1 MKHLSFLK
9 LFCSFVC
16 LAPLLQAPAQAQEA
30 PPPWAYHM
38 TPNGAPP
45 LPAKVDD
52 GAKRT
57 FPGSEVSMTLTE
69 TRNRFLANDW
79 HPTSHP
85 AMPEPVLHG
94 RKPNTYACGFCHRAE
109 GQGVADSANIS
120 GLRKDYIVRQVQ
132 EMRSH
137 ARQTAVDQRIPI
149 VLKSHVANSV
159 TDEEIIEAATYF
171 SSLPARSYVKV
182 VESDV
187 VPKTGSYLNIWLVPA
202 PEGGTEPL
210 GQRIIEMPDDHDRFE
225 MRDTRAPFT
234 AYVPRGSIA
243 RGRALAE
250 SGGEAGLACAA
261 CHGDGLKGGIGPRL
275 AGHYATY
282 LVRQLHDLK
291 TGRRKGEQAG
301 QMAAT
306 VEKLTLP
313 DMIALAAYAA
323 SLTP

>member
-1 MKHLSFLK
+1 MKRSYFFN
-9 LFCSFVC
+9 LFCSLVC
-16 LAPLLQAPAQAQEA
+16 LVAFLQAPGQAQEA
-30 PPPWAYHM
+30 PTPWAYHM
-38 TPNGAPP
+38 SPDGRPP
-45 LPAKVDD
+45 LPAKADD

-57 FPGSEVSMTLTE
+57 FPGSEVSMTLTQ
-69 TRNRFLANDW
+69 TRDRFLAPDW

-109 GQGVADSANIS
+109 GQGGPDSANIS
-120 GLRKDYIVRQVQ
+120 GLDKDYIVRQVQ
-132 EMRSH
+132 DMRSD
-137 ARQTAVDQRIPI
+137 ARRTAVDQRLPM
-149 VLKSHVANSV
+149 VLKGHVAKSV
-159 TDEEIIEAATYF
+159 TDEELTEAAAYF
-171 SSLPARSYVKV
+171 SSLPVRSHVKV
-182 VESDV
+182 VETDV
-187 VPKTGSYLNIWLVPA
+187 VPKTAAYLNLFLVLA

-210 GQRIIEMPDDHDRFE
+210 GQRIIEIPDDFDRFE

-234 AYVPRGSIA
+234 AYVPRGSIE

-250 SGGEAGLACAA
+250 TGGGTGLACAA
-261 CHGDGLKGGIGPRL
+261 CHGEGLKGGIGPRL
-275 AGHYATY
+275 TGHYATY

-301 QMAAT
+301 QMAAV

-323 SLTP
+323 SMTP

>member
-1 MKHLSFLK
+1 MKLIK

-16 LAPLLQAPAQAQEA
+16 LAPLFQAPGQAQEA
-30 PPPWAYHM
+30 PPPWAYHI
-38 TPNGAPP
+38 TPDGSPP
-45 LPAKVDD
+45 LPARADD
-52 GAKRT
+52 GSQRT
-57 FPGSEVSMTLTE
+57 FPDSDVSMTLTQ
-69 TRNRFLANDW
+69 TRDRFLAPDW
-79 HPTSHP
+79 HPASHP
-85 AMPEPVLHG
+85 VVPEPVLHG

-109 GQGVADSANIS
+109 GQGGPESANIS
-120 GLRKDYIVRQVQ
+120 GLGKDYIVRQVQ

-137 ARQTAVDQRIPI
+137 ARQTAVDQRLPI
-149 VLKSHVANSV
+149 VVKSQMFNSV
-159 TDEEIIEAATYF
+159 TDAELIEAATYF
-171 SSLPARSYVKV
+171 SSLPSRSYLRVA
-182 VESDV
+182 EADV
-187 VPKTGSYLNIWLVPA
+187 VPKTVAYANGFLVPA

-210 GQRIIEMPDDHDRFE
+210 GQRIIEIPDDIARFE
-225 MRDTRAPFT
+225 MRDSRAPIT
-234 AYVPRGSIA
+234 AFVPRGSIA

-250 SGGEAGLACAA
+250 SGGESGLACAA
-261 CHGDGLKGGIGPRL
+261 CHGEGLKGGIGPRL
-275 AGHYATY
+275 AGQYATY

>member
-16 LAPLLQAPAQAQEA
+16 LAPLLLSPAQAQEA
-30 PPPWAYHM
+30 PPAWAYHI
-38 TPNGAPP
+38 TPDGSPP
-45 LPAKVDD
+45 LPARTDD
-52 GAKRT
+52 GSQRK
-57 FPGSEVSMTLTE
+57 FPDSEVSMTLTQ
-69 TRNRFLANDW
+69 TRDRFLAPDW
-79 HPTSHP
+79 HPASHP

-109 GQGVADSANIS
+109 GQGGPESANIS
-120 GLRKDYIVRQVQ
+120 GLNKDYIVRQVQ
-132 EMRSH
+132 EIRSH
-137 ARQTAVDQRIPI
+137 ARQTAVDQRLPI
-149 VLKSHVANSV
+149 VVKSQVFNSV
-159 TDEEIIEAATYF
+159 TDAELIEAATYF
-171 SSLPARSYVKV
+171 SSLPAHSYLRV
-182 VESDV
+182 VETDV
-187 VPKTGSYLNIWLVPA
+187 VAKTAVYANGFLIPA

-210 GQRIIEMPDDHDRFE
+210 GQRIIEIPDDVARFE
-225 MRDTRAPFT
+225 MRDTRAPIT
-234 AYVPRGSIA
+234 AFVPRGSIA

-261 CHGDGLKGGIGPRL
+261 CHGEGLKGGIGPRL

>member
-16 LAPLLQAPAQAQEA
+16 LAPLLQAPAQAQDA
-30 PPPWAYHM
+30 PPAWAYHI
-38 TPNGAPP
+38 TPDGAAP
-45 LPAKVDD
+45 LPARADD
-52 GAKRT
+52 GARRT
-57 FPGSEVSMTLTE
+57 FADSEASMTLTE

-109 GQGVADSANIS
+109 GQGGPESANIS
-120 GLRKDYIVRQVQ
+120 GLSKDYIVRQMQ
-132 EMRSH
+132 DMRSH
-137 ARQTAVDQRIPI
+137 VRQTAVDQRNPI
-149 VLKSHVANSV
+149 VVKSQVFNSV
-159 TDEEIIEAATYF
+159 TDEELLDAATYF
-171 SSLPARSYVKV
+171 SRLPARSHLKV
-182 VESDV
+182 VETDV
-187 VPKTGSYLNIWLVPA
+187 VLKTAAYATGFLVPA

-210 GQRIIEMPDDHDRFE
+210 GQRIIEIPDDITRFE
-225 MRDTRAPFT
+225 MRDSRAPIT
-234 AYVPRGSIA
+234 AFVPRGSIA

-261 CHGDGLKGGIGPRL
+261 CHGEGLKGGIGPRL

>member
-1 MKHLSFLK
+1 
-9 LFCSFVC
+9 
-16 LAPLLQAPAQAQEA
+16 
-30 PPPWAYHM
+30 
-38 TPNGAPP
+38 
-45 LPAKVDD
+45 
-52 GAKRT
+52 
-57 FPGSEVSMTLTE
+57 
-69 TRNRFLANDW
+69 
-79 HPTSHP
+79 
-85 AMPEPVLHG
+85 MPESVLHG

-120 GLRKDYIVRQVQ
+120 GLSKDYIVRQVQ
-132 EMRSH
+132 EMRSR
-137 ARQTAVDQRIPI
+137 ARQTAVDQRLPM
-149 VLKSHVANSV
+149 VLKSHVFNSV
-159 TDEEIIEAATYF
+159 TDEEIIEAATYY

-182 VESDV
+182 VETDV
-187 VPKTGSYLNIWLVPA
+187 VPKTVSYLNLWLVPT
-202 PEGGTEPL
+202 PDGGTEPL
-210 GQRIIEMPDDHDRFE
+210 GERIIELPDDLDRAE

-234 AYVPRGSIA
+234 AFVPPGSIA

-250 SGGEAGLACAA
+250 SGREAGLACAA
-261 CHGDGLKGGIGPRL
+261 CHGEGLKGGTGPRL

-323 SLTP
+323 SLAP

>member
-1 MKHLSFLK
+1 MKPSLVLM
-9 LFCSFVC
+9 LFCAVIG
-16 LAPLLQAPAQAQEA
+16 LAPLLSAPGQAQDA

-38 TPNGAPP
+38 SPDGTSP
-45 LPAKVDD
+45 LPAKADD

-109 GQGVADSANIS
+109 GQGGADSANIS
-120 GLRKDYIVRQVQ
+120 GLNKDYIVRQVQ

-137 ARQTAVDQRIPI
+137 VRQTAADQRIPM
-149 VLKSHVANSV
+149 VLKSHVFNSV
-159 TDEEIIEAATYF
+159 TDEELIEAATYF
-171 SSLPARSYVKV
+171 SSLPARSYIKV
-182 VESDV
+182 LESDT
-187 VPKTGSYLNIWLVPA
+187 VPRTAAYLNLFLALA
-202 PEGGTEPL
+202 PEGGTEAL
-210 GQRIIEMPDDHDRFE
+210 GQRIIEIPDDFDRFE
-225 MRDTRAPFT
+225 MRDARAPFT
-234 AYVPRGSIA
+234 AYVPRGSIE

-250 SGGEAGLACAA
+250 SGGEAGLPCAA
-261 CHGDGLKGGIGPRL
+261 CHGEGLKGGIGPRL

-282 LVRQLHDLK
+282 IVRQLHDLK